1 MPLSGCSA
9 IISVL
14 LSKKS
19 ASAYL
24 GENTDMDF
32 SFAQFKNRWVAY
44 FDLLGFSRMA
54 SSNSDFGRQ
63 LVLNVYDEVIG
74 KLKGVTK
81 EATSH
86 SAPVTPVWFSDS
98 FLMYT
103 QGDTPLEYR
112 AIISASKRFIEKQIW
127 AGIPACGIIGF
138 GELFAHAE
146 KNVFIGKVLCDVV
159 RLEQNLHSVGL
170 FISEDAVKKARSYS
184 LQPTRHGF
192 QSMGEKGFAYTFY
205 GGPANFRNP
214 CLSKLEE
221 MQRLAPAGAKDK
233 YSDVIKH
240 IEKFARKI

>member
-1 MPLSGCSA
+1 
-9 IISVL
+9 
-14 LSKKS
+14 
-19 ASAYL
+19 
-24 GENTDMDF
+24 MDF

-44 FDLLGFSRMA
+44 FDLLGFSSMA

-63 LVLNVYDEVIG
+63 LVLDIYAEVIE
-74 KLKGVTK
+74 KVKDVSK
-81 EATSH
+81 EAAGH
-86 SAPVTPVWFSDS
+86 SAPVMPVWFSDS

-103 QGDTPLEYR
+103 PGDTPLEYR
-112 AIISASKRFIEKQIW
+112 AIISASKRFIEKQIRG
-127 AGIPACGIIGF
+127 GIPACGIIGF

-170 FISEDAVKKARSYS
+170 FISDDAVKKARSYN

-192 QSMGEKGFAYTFY
+192 QPMGEKGFAYTFY

-221 MQRLAPAGAKDK
+221 MQRLAPPAAKDK
-233 YSDVIKH
+233 YEGVIKH
-240 IEKFARKI
+240 VEKFARKI